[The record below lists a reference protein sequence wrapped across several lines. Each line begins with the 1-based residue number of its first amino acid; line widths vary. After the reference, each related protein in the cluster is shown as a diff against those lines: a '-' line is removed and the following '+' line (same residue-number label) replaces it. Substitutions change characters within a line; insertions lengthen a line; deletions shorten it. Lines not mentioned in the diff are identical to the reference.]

1 MSKPQDPKIEEVM
14 ESLKKNATGYEVT
27 ETVIEKGWSAE
38 SKAAKEACSW

>member
-27 ETVIEKGWSAE
+27 ETVIEKGPVGAP
-38 SKAAKEACSW
+38 KEA